1 MHARLQ
7 PQKTLVASHNRPY
20 ISLRR
25 ARVAGPIEADAMSG
39 WVTRLLLLGDRLF
52 WKITDFML
60 PPSCVCCGQ
69 SGSTFCADCHFSV
82 QLLPS
87 PLCGQCSYPLQRGKR
102 ESCDICRRYSLRLDR
117 LVSVAFHQGALQR
130 AIHSFKYQRNRALA
144 HSLGEMVLQALPAD
158 LPPQT
163 LLAPVPLSD
172 EQLRERGFNQA
183 GILANY
189 VGRSLDIP
197 VETSTLR
204 RVRDSKTQVGLNMAE
219 RRQNVADA
227 FRTEANVFSRRSVV
241 LVDNVCTTG
250 ATLVACA
257 EALRA
262 AGVTQ
267 VWTVTLA
274 RAARR

>member
-1 MHARLQ
+1 M
-7 PQKTLVASHNRPY
+7 
-20 ISLRR
+20 
-25 ARVAGPIEADAMSG
+25 
-39 WVTRLLLLGDRLF
+39 
-52 WKITDFML
+52 
-60 PPSCVCCGQ
+60 
-69 SGSTFCADCHFSV
+69 
-82 QLLPS
+82 
-87 PLCGQCSYPLQRGKR
+87 
-102 ESCDICRRYSLRLDR
+102 
-117 LVSVAFHQGALQR
+117 
-130 AIHSFKYQRNRALA
+130 
-144 HSLGEMVLQALPAD
+144 LQALPAD

-219 RRQNVADA
+219 RRQNVA
-227 FRTEANVFSRRSVV
+227 
-241 LVDNVCTTG
+241 
-250 ATLVACA
+250 

>member
-1 MHARLQ
+1 M
-7 PQKTLVASHNRPY
+7 
-20 ISLRR
+20 
-25 ARVAGPIEADAMSG
+25 
-39 WVTRLLLLGDRLF
+39 
-52 WKITDFML
+52 
-60 PPSCVCCGQ
+60 
-69 SGSTFCADCHFSV
+69 
-82 QLLPS
+82 
-87 PLCGQCSYPLQRGKR
+87 
-102 ESCDICRRYSLRLDR
+102 
-117 LVSVAFHQGALQR
+117 
-130 AIHSFKYQRNRALA
+130 
-144 HSLGEMVLQALPAD
+144 
-158 LPPQT
+158 
-163 LLAPVPLSD
+163 
-172 EQLRERGFNQA
+172 
-183 GILANY
+183 ANY

-267 VWTVTLA
+267 VWAVTLA
-274 RAARR
+274 RADKHLITLRNIRRSV